1 MGGLEGD
8 LFSSK
13 FYLTVTEGRK
23 TKEKRQV
30 VKQRKGGREEGR
42 ALPRGRG
49 ISS

>member
-1 MGGLEGD
+1 MGGLERD

-30 VKQRKGGREEGR
+30 ESRGREGGRQGS
-42 ALPRGRG
+42 AKGGRG